1 MKRVSCSERVP
12 ADRVKGGLGRNVF
25 SNCRQENPGN
35 VGKYPET
42 SAKSCDLQK
51 SRKSRVKIPQY
62 LRKFCKHPRFFPG
75 APWATERRTPRWW
88 LLDITPRWCGAVS
101 DELST
106 AHSSSSS
113 SRRSVCTAARW
124 AGCTRCAIGCI
135 RTTGS
140 ERAKSC
146 MSEGEGKNLA
156 FRRKCRE
163 KVGKNL
169 RKICKILQKS
179 RAEE

>member
-1 MKRVSCSERVP
+1 MYFLIVVEKIPEMSANIP
-12 ADRVKGGLGRNVF
+12 KYLQNV
-25 SNCRQENPGN
+25 
-35 VGKYPET
+35 
-42 SAKSCDLQK
+42 AKNLQK
-51 SRKSRVKIPQY
+51 SRKSRTNIPQY

-146 MSEGEGKNLA
+146 MSEGEAKNLD
-156 FRRKCRE
+156 FRRKSRG
-163 KVGKNL
+163 KVGKS
-169 RKICKILQKS
+169 LQKS
-179 RAEE
+179 AKNLQKSAKVPRRRIE